1 MCSMSDFTDWPKTEA
16 TLEEYLIIIPPPSVQ
31 HRNTPECVFVLSSL
45 LGVWNSSAFNHLI
58 YKHSFKC
65 MWFHHS
71 TVSDTLHTDIQP
83 VYTRQEHQSQVS
95 QSEVDSTTSETH
107 HEPVSPI
114 TCGGQPRVYIKEE
127 EEEVCSDLLTSHL
140 NTTRLH

>member
-58 YKHSFKC
+58 YKHSFKY

-71 TVSDTLHTDIQP
+71 TVSDTLHRHP
-83 VYTRQEHQSQVS
+83 AGLHQAGARVSGEPIRSGQHDQRDASRVS
-95 QSEVDSTTSETH
+95 QSHVEVNH
-107 HEPVSPI
+107 VSI
-114 TCGGQPRVYIKEE
+114 SRRRRRRR
-127 EEEVCSDLLTSHL
+127 SLFDLVTSHL
-140 NTTRLH
+140 NITRLH